1 MPKITVSKSPQNPF
15 KGFYKRHKTLKRTVG
30 PNYKKDLVRTLMKM
44 SAKYAQWRLVAI
56 INGTLFI
63 ASILLLFLK

>member
-1 MPKITVSKSPQNPF
+1 MPKITVSKSSQNPF
-15 KGFYKRHKTLKRTVG
+15 KGFYKRHKILKRTVG
-30 PNYKKDLVRTLMKM
+30 PNYKKDLVCTLMKM
-44 SAKYAQWRLVAI
+44 SAKYAQWRLAAI

>member
-15 KGFYKRHKTLKRTVG
+15 KGFYKRHKILKRTVG